1 MTATAPNKS
10 FLVAAENVAV
20 ATTIRTAGKSEIPL
34 RLPGAGF
41 QDKSPR
47 RGKLSARTLRMRV
60 YVLLAV
66 LHLLALQTF
75 ARAEQRLAG
84 LPSLYSAAE
93 PFLMAIEAERLTRKP
108 ELKVTGIAVPHHLLA
123 ADLIARGFWATSG
136 NSYRRI
142 IILSPDH
149 FRRSRRPL
157 ATTRRDIDTP
167 LGAVRNDQAA
177 TGALLSNAA
186 LFDDSDLFEREH
198 GIAALLPFVKYFFP
212 DVPVIPIAISYGSTP
227 ADWDAAVAMLASFAG
242 PDTLIVQSTDYSHY
256 LPQEIAVH
264 RDQETLN
271 VIAAN
276 DIAAVKHLLQPDHMD
291 SKGAQYIQM
300 SLQTTVGKARG
311 IVIANR
317 SSSEYSAMG
326 NRTTSYIV
334 TVYSTD
340 PKQGA
345 KLKYDDQDVIY
356 FGGDTFIGRGF
367 LKPLADPDVARFVT
381 RQILAVTGGAPM
393 IVNLEGVLLD
403 ELPANASFDL
413 HMMHGGL
420 AVSILQAINV
430 KAASLANNHSDDFG
444 ENGVRS
450 SEAILAHADI
460 KPLGHMKVVEF
471 DHFSVVAVN
480 FIGVRDYKGYP
491 VVKSLADLSEVCQMK
506 ARSPLIALAHWGAE
520 YTHEPRRADYAAA
533 RVLHTCGVDV
543 VVGAHTHEASAGV
556 EAMQGGEYQL
566 TFSLGNL
573 LFDQRGDRA
582 SSALLE
588 MRLFKQGSYATRLVP
603 LPNLFELATSELA
616 RKGSGK
622 RAD

>member
-1 MTATAPNKS
+1 
-10 FLVAAENVAV
+10 
-20 ATTIRTAGKSEIPL
+20 
-34 RLPGAGF
+34 
-41 QDKSPR
+41 
-47 RGKLSARTLRMRV
+47 
-60 YVLLAV
+60 
-66 LHLLALQTF
+66 
-75 ARAEQRLAG
+75 
-84 LPSLYSAAE
+84 
-93 PFLMAIEAERLTRKP
+93 
-108 ELKVTGIAVPHHLLA
+108 
-123 ADLIARGFWATSG
+123 
-136 NSYRRI
+136 
-142 IILSPDH
+142 
-149 FRRSRRPL
+149 
-157 ATTRRDIDTP
+157 
-167 LGAVRNDQAA
+167 
-177 TGALLSNAA
+177 
-186 LFDDSDLFEREH
+186 
-198 GIAALLPFVKYFFP
+198 
-212 DVPVIPIAISYGSTP
+212 
-227 ADWDAAVAMLASFAG
+227 
-242 PDTLIVQSTDYSHY
+242 
-256 LPQEIAVH
+256 
-264 RDQETLN
+264 
-271 VIAAN
+271 
-276 DIAAVKHLLQPDHMD
+276 
-291 SKGAQYIQM
+291 
-300 SLQTTVGKARG
+300 
-311 IVIANR
+311 
-317 SSSEYSAMG
+317 
-326 NRTTSYIV
+326 
-334 TVYSTD
+334 
-340 PKQGA
+340 
-345 KLKYDDQDVIY
+345 
-356 FGGDTFIGRGF
+356 
-367 LKPLADPDVARFVT
+367 
-381 RQILAVTGGAPM
+381 
-393 IVNLEGVLLD
+393 
-403 ELPANASFDL
+403 
-413 HMMHGGL
+413 MMHGGL

-533 RVLHTCGVDV
+533 RALHTCGVDV